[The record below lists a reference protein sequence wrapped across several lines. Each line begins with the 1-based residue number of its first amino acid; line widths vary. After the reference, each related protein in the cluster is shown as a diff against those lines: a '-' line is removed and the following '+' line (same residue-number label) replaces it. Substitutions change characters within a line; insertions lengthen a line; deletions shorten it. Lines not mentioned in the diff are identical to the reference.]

1 MLEVKQIE
9 FFESLNNTTPSD
21 VYYPRDQQILKKRI
35 QNELPRSKA
44 DGVSEIADTTVV
56 PIGYGEFLCTLC
68 LDSVHM
74 P

>member
-1 MLEVKQIE
+1 MDKNAIKA
-9 FFESLNNTTPSD
+9 
-21 VYYPRDQQILKKRI
+21 LKA
-35 QNELPRSKA
+35 LPRSKA

-56 PIGYGEFLCTLC
+56 PIRYGEFLCTLC